1 MFTASVRKGPR
12 DDYDPEHNNEALIF
26 NDETFP
32 AESGE
37 GLRIKGSEFQARG
50 DLELTASR
58 GVFHADQTE
67 RSETVELEVCAAVG
81 LP

>member
-1 MFTASVRKGPR
+1 MTTTLRTTSEVLV
-12 DDYDPEHNNEALIF
+12 Y

-37 GLRIKGSEFQARG
+37 GHRIKGSEFQAGG

-58 GVFHADQTE
+58 GVLHADQTE

-81 LP
+81 LS